1 MISWDP
7 ELEKALL
14 DFAPGITKESI
25 IEAIHQKPGLFEQ
38 FWSLAMNGTQPA
50 AWRAAWVADSFDE
63 KYPGHFTPHL
73 HDICDRV
80 VNEKHD
86 GLRRAM
92 LRILL
97 RYPIPEELEHD
108 LMEVLFRYLFDGKT
122 ASDKVLPMKILFNMT
137 KKYPELDRELYDSI
151 EMQLD
156 LEGKAFVSAG
166 NKIMTALRKRNP
178 GLS

>member
-1 MISWDP
+1 MISRDP

-14 DFAPGITKESI
+14 DFAPGVTKESI
-25 IEAIHQKPGLFEQ
+25 IEAIHQKPELFEQ

-50 AWRAAWVADSFDE
+50 AWRAAWVADSYDE
-63 KYPGHFTPHL
+63 KYPGHFQHHIP
-73 HDICDRV
+73 DICARV
-80 VNEKHD
+80 ATEKND
-86 GLRRAM
+86 GIRRSM

-97 RYPIPEELEHD
+97 RYPIPESLEYD
-108 LMEVLFRYLFDGKT
+108 LMGILFQYLFDGKT

-151 EMQLD
+151 EMQME